1 MTRARGFDGALDALC
16 AAQGAGISE
25 RPADDG
31 RAGPSDGG
39 KNSAADRRPDAHE
52 DVIAALATLVAAI
65 RPRRA
70 DNAIE
75 AGRRLQELAPAL
87 AARPQAAVA
96 LRGALVRL
104 LAEKRSLHLFAD
116 AGVLANEGVFAAASR
131 RFFER
136 LLPPVPNRERLRD
149 VIGLIFRP
157 GDYRWIEAVAE
168 DDWLGVLHELDF
180 GAVRGTRDGRR
191 IVDQMLEAL
200 EVISL
205 RIAAIGLEPEIVRIH
220 PDVERYESPFL
231 AQNAEMRRLVEDSH
245 RAQSEGRPAEVDP
258 RHLLV
263 LLDQCQSIAEGIRRR
278 APATGASVALT
289 YLLVRLEQNLERLH
303 QLVGLFE
310 VKPEVDRNRGRLR
323 LFQRL
328 LRAEARRY
336 SLRDLFSTTVDLLAQ
351 RVTSNAG
358 HAGEVYMTSS
368 RSEYFALLRSAMGA
382 GLLVALAATIK
393 TRWLA
398 GTYAP
403 FVEAAVYSA
412 NYIWCFALMSGLHWS
427 LATKQPAMTANRLA
441 HSMDVEGR
449 GDPLDGLVELI
460 VRTLR
465 SQVIALVGNFLL
477 VIPLPLLFAWWS
489 VRAADPAHA
498 VAAEHLMRQ
507 VDVASP
513 LTWLWGAI
521 TGVWLFAAGLV
532 AGYYDNKAVYDRI
545 PQRIV
550 HLGALRW
557 LAPIRRERLAEWL
570 ENNLGAI
577 AGSVFFGV
585 MLGSTGAL
593 GHVLGLPLGTLHVT
607 FSAANAALAMG
618 WLPQVPD
625 ARGWLDVIGG
635 IAAIGAM
642 NLSVSFGLALW
653 VALRSQ
659 RVRFGRSWRLLG
671 KLALR
676 LLRDPLAFV
685 WPPAETPNPPG

>member
-1 MTRARGFDGALDALC
+1 MRFWPRLQVALDALC
-16 AAQGAGISE
+16 SAQG
-25 RPADDG
+25 
-31 RAGPSDGG
+31 
-39 KNSAADRRPDAHE
+39 DA
-52 DVIAALATLVAAI
+52 VVGALAQLVAAL

-70 DNAIE
+70 GDGAT
-75 AGRRLQELAPAL
+75 AGRRLEAL
-87 AARPQAAVA
+87 AQALGERPQAAAA
-96 LRGALVRL
+96 LRAAVARL
-104 LAEKRSLHLFAD
+104 LAEKRLLHLFAD
-116 AGVLANEGVFAAASR
+116 AGVLANESVFAAAR
-131 RFFER
+131 RRLSER
-136 LLPPVPNRERLRD
+136 LLPPVPNPERLRD
-149 VIGLIFRP
+149 VVGLIFRRR
-157 GDYRWIEAVAE
+157 DYRWVEAAPE
-168 DDWLGVLHELDF
+168 AAWLRLMHELDF
-180 GAVRGTRDGRR
+180 GSVRGGREGR
-191 IVDQMLEAL
+191 CIVDQILESL
-200 EVISL
+200 EVISY

-220 PDVERYESPFL
+220 PEVERYESPFL
-231 AQNAEMRRLVEDSH
+231 AQNAEVRLLLLRSRDVQQG
-245 RAQSEGRPAEVDP
+245 AAPAEPDA
-258 RHLLV
+258 RHILV
-263 LLDQCQSIAEGIRRR
+263 LLDQCQGIAESIRRR

-289 YLLVRLEQNLERLH
+289 TLLVRLEQNLERARALI
-303 QLVGLFE
+303 GLFE
-310 VKPEVDRNRGRLR
+310 IKPEVDRNRDRLR
-323 LFQRL
+323 LFRRL
-328 LRAEARRY
+328 LRAEARKY
-336 SLRDLFSTTVDLLAQ
+336 SLHDLFSTTVDLLAQ

-358 HAGEVYMTSS
+358 HAGEAYMTSS

-403 FVEAAVYSA
+403 FVEAVVYSA
-412 NYIWCFALMSGLHWS
+412 NYVWCFVLMSALHWS

-441 HSMDVEGR
+441 HSMDVDGR

-465 SQVIALVGNFLL
+465 SQFIALVGNFLL
-477 VIPLPLLFAWWS
+477 VIPLPLIFARWS
-489 VRAADPAHA
+489 VHAAAGPADA
-498 VAAEHLMRQ
+498 DAAGYLLQ
-507 VDVASP
+507 QIDVASP

-550 HLGALRW
+550 HLGVLRW
-557 LAPIRRERLAEWL
+557 LAPSRRERLAAWL

-593 GHVLGLPLGTLHVT
+593 GHVLGLPLDTLHVT
-607 FSAANAALAMG
+607 FSTANAALAMG
-618 WLPQVPD
+618 WLPHAPD
-625 ARGWLDVIGG
+625 PRQWLDVIGG

-676 LLRDPLAFV
+676 LLRDPLAFF
-685 WPPAETPNPPG
+685 WPPAETPRPPG